1 MKNAKIFV
9 VDQAKLKHSRFEPQ
23 SLKNSDHAL
32 GSRLNLK
39 TYEAHYVQF
48 KFGPAEL
55 YKRKARTSFMG

>member
-23 SLKNSDHAL
+23 SLKNSDQAL

-39 TYEAHYVQF
+39 TYEAR
-48 KFGPAEL
+48 AI
-55 YKRKARTSFMG
+55 